1 MTDSK
6 GLYHPMKLKFLS
18 LIAALFVFAGLSAAQ
33 NCAVTNVCKVDQTTT
48 IQIRAENGD
57 DFCFFTQDSP
67 EALTITCFV
76 QNVLKLTIHKNFWA
90 KECFTS
96 NFGGTEFLWSI
107 CRTGNAVNLFSW
119 DVTAGNLEKTGTL
132 F

>member
-1 MTDSK
+1 
-6 GLYHPMKLKFLS
+6 MKKLFNVSS
-18 LIAALFVFAGLSAAQ
+18 LFAMLLVFSGLSMAQ
-33 NCAVTNVCKVDQTTT
+33 NCAVTNVCKVDQTST
-48 IQIRAENGD
+48 IQIVAKNGD
-57 DFCFFTQDSP
+57 DFCYFTQDSP
-67 EALTITCFV
+67 EAISITCTV
-76 QNVLKLTIHKNFWA
+76 QNVVKLVIKKNFWA

-96 NFGGTEFLWSI
+96 NFGGTEFQWQI